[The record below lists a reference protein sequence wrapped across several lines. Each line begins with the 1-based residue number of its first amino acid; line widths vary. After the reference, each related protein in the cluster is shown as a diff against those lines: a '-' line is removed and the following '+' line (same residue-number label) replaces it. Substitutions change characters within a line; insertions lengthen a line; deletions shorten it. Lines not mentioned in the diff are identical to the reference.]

1 VVAELRQRTIDMD
14 SRSITAGCLKD
25 GKTTDPP
32 AVRSASTKVW
42 SDAASDA
49 PSDWEPERMR
59 QAPQEFVS
67 T

>member
-1 VVAELRQRTIDMD
+1 MD
-14 SRSITAGCLKD
+14 SRSIAAGCLKD